1 MAKYSSTDMSV
12 TIGLTDM
19 DFDNA
24 NRWQVATTAAFT
36 VNPRQIIPP
45 HKLFDAL
52 DVSINKNTRT
62 GWLTRR
68 RPMTGAIYPRG

>member
-1 MAKYSSTDMSV
+1 MANYSSTNMRV
-12 TIGLTDM
+12 NQGLTDM

-24 NRWQVATTAAFT
+24 NRWQANTSAFT

-45 HKLFDAL
+45 HKLFEA
-52 DVSINKNTRT
+52 VNVHITRNTRT